1 MILGKE
7 DFVLETDRYV
17 ARERVRA
24 SGDIYFT
31 ILDDEVYEGS
41 ERLFVKITLLVNG
54 DNDLMQFVYP
64 NGDICSPNSCSPIV
78 RYPVYITDEE
88 DLPVLSLSATPTSIS
103 EADDN
108 TTPNITEN
116 ISVLDVAITNGKTF
130 AKEQTFTL
138 DFTGSAVPGNHYTIS
153 PPDTDTTAPGHQ
165 ATFQANTRSAP
176 ITITA
181 LDNADVDGGHTIE
194 VQGSLDGTTF
204 VTRARIT
211 IPDDDGTITPATIT
225 DVALTNLP
233 SDGVYDLGEIVEVS
247 ITFNTLVVV
256 TGNPQVGMQVTDFKY
271 ADYVASASTAAVLVF
286 HYTMDGT
293 SDDDTDGI
301 TVFANGLEVIEG
313 TIRNQ
318 GTTVNADLAHERVSG
333 LPTSTRLIESI
344 TVTSTPNVPATESGG
359 DATYGPG
366 EVIEFTVTFGDTID
380 VTGTPILHVDTTEH
394 GQYEAE
400 YTGGSGSTALRF
412 EWTVPATPANY
423 ISLSISTN
431 GAGTELIPSSGL
443 DLENATLTDSGNRR
457 VNVRHATVTNLAT
470 TDASPPV
477 LSEDG
482 TGATVNGTR
491 LELIYRRYATTPE
504 PDWLDM
510 NSTPVPGDFTVT
522 VDGTEVAVDMVEVA
536 DTKTVRLTL
545 SQAVNSGDAV
555 TVDYT
560 PGINPIKDL
569 WGNEA
574 IAVNGRAVRN
584 DTAAS
589 TDATLSALTVND
601 GTSDL
606 TLSPAFV
613 PGTFAYTAEVD
624 NAVTTVTLMAP
635 TTDDRAS
642 ISAVTLAGTAIT
654 DTDFTDGITVPSLLV
669 GDNAI
674 VVTVTAENGTT
685 QPYTITV
692 TRGVGT
698 AATVTDVAFTS
709 LPTDGVYVL
718 GDIIEVSV
726 TFSEAV
732 DVTGSP
738 SVRMR
743 IGPMVSTVDAIY
755 VASAR
760 TDTVLVF
767 RYTVTG
773 ATDDYA
779 AIYVSPDG
787 LELNGGTIRNQGTA
801 VNADLAHGT
810 LQGLP
815 TQTRLVDD
823 IAITSTPRV
832 SPADS
837 GGVPTYGPGEVIEF
851 TVTFA
856 DTVDVTGA
864 PILKFTTP
872 GDTFDIVYASGTGS
886 NALQFEWIVPAS
898 LPARIPIR
906 LSSNINGSLLH
917 SNNGLVLDGATLTD
931 SGGRAVNIRHAP
943 IDFVTGVDATPPVL
957 SSSDSGATVN
967 RARLIL
973 TYRTTD
979 TSPDPDWLDDSS
991 PPSPADFMVR
1001 ANGIRAFTRSVQ
1013 IVDEETVRITH
1024 QCTRCG
1030 AES

>member
-1 MILGKE
+1 MDAAPPVLSSDTSGATVDGVRLQLIYRRDATSQFADWLDTSSTPAPGDFTVTVDGTAVAVSTVEVANPQTVRLTLSEAVRSGDGVMIDYTPGANPIEDLWGNEAIAVNGRAVRNDTAASTDATLSALTVNDGTNDLILDPPFVSGTFAYTAEVDNAVTTVTLTAMTTDDGASVSAVTLDGTAIADTDFTDGITVPSLLVGDNAITVAVTAENGAIRPYTVTVTRADDDTAAPITVSIAANYPRIGAGIEQAIFTLTRTGPTTDELDVTLNLEQEQSWLPDDGLTHTVTFLAGKATVIRTYHSSLDPETSGNLTVTVTGEGITGDSATVEMISIAAPPVTVRYEKSEYTFNEDATDEAIYMVLTVNPVYPRPPTRSVSVIMDSDEDTATYPNDFTGTGKALILGKE

-41 ERLFVKITLLVNG
+41 ERLFVKITLRVNG

-380 VTGTPILHVDTTEH
+380 VTGTSILHVDTTEH

-431 GAGTELIPSSGL
+431 GGRHRIDSVQWSGF
-443 DLENATLTDSGNRR
+443 GK
-457 VNVRHATVTNLAT
+457 RHANRLRK
-470 TDASPPV
+470 SSSERPPRNSNQ
-477 LSEDG
+477 LG
-482 TGATVNGTR
+482 NH
-491 LELIYRRYATTPE
+491 RR
-504 PDWLDM
+504 
-510 NSTPVPGDFTVT
+510 F
-522 VDGTEVAVDMVEVA
+522 
-536 DTKTVRLTL
+536 
-545 SQAVNSGDAV
+545 
-555 TVDYT
+555 T
-560 PGINPIKDL
+560 PG
-569 WGNEA
+569 
-574 IAVNGRAVRN
+574 
-584 DTAAS
+584 
-589 TDATLSALTVND
+589 ALRRWHRCHSQWNT
-601 GTSDL
+601 
-606 TLSPAFV
+606 
-613 PGTFAYTAEVD
+613 PGTY
-624 NAVTTVTLMAP
+624 
-635 TTDDRAS
+635 
-642 ISAVTLAGTAIT
+642 
-654 DTDFTDGITVPSLLV
+654 
-669 GDNAI
+669 
-674 VVTVTAENGTT
+674 
-685 QPYTITV
+685 
-692 TRGVGT
+692 
-698 AATVTDVAFTS
+698 
-709 LPTDGVYVL
+709 LPPL
-718 GDIIEVSV
+718 
-726 TFSEAV
+726 
-732 DVTGSP
+732 
-738 SVRMR
+738 R
-743 IGPMVSTVDAIY
+743 
-755 VASAR
+755 
-760 TDTVLVF
+760 
-767 RYTVTG
+767 
-773 ATDDYA
+773 
-779 AIYVSPDG
+779 
-787 LELNGGTIRNQGTA
+787 
-801 VNADLAHGT
+801 HH
-810 LQGLP
+810 
-815 TQTRLVDD
+815 
-823 IAITSTPRV
+823 
-832 SPADS
+832 
-837 GGVPTYGPGEVIEF
+837 
-851 TVTFA
+851 
-856 DTVDVTGA
+856 
-864 PILKFTTP
+864 
-872 GDTFDIVYASGTGS
+872 SGT
-886 NALQFEWIVPAS
+886 
-898 LPARIPIR
+898 
-906 LSSNINGSLLH
+906 
-917 SNNGLVLDGATLTD
+917 
-931 SGGRAVNIRHAP
+931 
-943 IDFVTGVDATPPVL
+943 
-957 SSSDSGATVN
+957 
-967 RARLIL
+967 
-973 TYRTTD
+973 
-979 TSPDPDWLDDSS
+979 
-991 PPSPADFMVR
+991 
-1001 ANGIRAFTRSVQ
+1001 
-1013 IVDEETVRITH
+1013 
-1024 QCTRCG
+1024 
-1030 AES
+1030 